1 MKSAQAFSLTV
12 MRFVYYC
19 VCAKTAT
26 TVIMY
31 ISWLQLGLSIL
42 AAGEV
47 GLYMLFQKLMLF
59 ALMGIRRN
67 ESDFLRLIWL
77 QVVKR
82 LELSAVKVFK
92 KTLATPLP

>member
-42 AAGEV
+42 AASRKKLAFLEEI
-47 GLYMLFQKLMLF
+47 LFSLAKE
-59 ALMGIRRN
+59 GN
-67 ESDFLRLIWL
+67 ERDCL
-77 QVVKR
+77 
-82 LELSAVKVFK
+82 
-92 KTLATPLP
+92 